1 LGLADK
7 LGSLEMVARDVV
19 VAPDIVDYTERET
32 LSQRV
37 VKHLGAAMGEGVV
50 KALQSGSLKL
60 H

>member
-1 LGLADK
+1 
-7 LGSLEMVARDVV
+7 MVARDVV

-37 VKHLGAAMGEGVV
+37 VKQLGAAMGEGVV